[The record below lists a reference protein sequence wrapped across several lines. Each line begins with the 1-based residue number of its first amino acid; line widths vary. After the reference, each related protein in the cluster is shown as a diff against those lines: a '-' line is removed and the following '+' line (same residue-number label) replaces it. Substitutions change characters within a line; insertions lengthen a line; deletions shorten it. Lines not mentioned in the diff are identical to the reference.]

1 MPLFMLNPM
10 WILFGQ
16 LLDKILLLFIPTSG
30 HIDARVGFAGGR
42 FDATLT
48 ISLNHTH
55 TFLPSLIL
63 LLPHFLSSAENL
75 FNSCEKK
82 FSCFSCFRRFNI
94 CAKTGFFVLT
104 KVQLFVK
111 IKFRSIRKQQVVS
124 CCCCCCCSCCGC
136 CCCRRKRAHRVIK
149 PFKTLY
155 SGGRRGFGTD

>member
-1 MPLFMLNPM
+1 MPF
-10 WILFGQ
+10 
-16 LLDKILLLFIPTSG
+16 
-30 HIDARVGFAGGR
+30 
-42 FDATLT
+42 
-48 ISLNHTH
+48 SLSLSITH
-55 TFLPSLIL
+55 TPSFLPSL

-82 FSCFSCFRRFNI
+82 FSCFACFRRFNI

-111 IKFRSIRKQQVVS
+111 IKFRSIRKQQLVS
-124 CCCCCCCSCCGC
+124 CCCCCCSCCGS

-155 SGGRRGFGTD
+155 SGGGGGSEQTSFCLISSDRSCLH

>member
-1 MPLFMLNPM
+1 MPF
-10 WILFGQ
+10 
-16 LLDKILLLFIPTSG
+16 
-30 HIDARVGFAGGR
+30 
-42 FDATLT
+42 
-48 ISLNHTH
+48 SLSLSITH
-55 TFLPSLIL
+55 TPSFLPSL

-82 FSCFSCFRRFNI
+82 FSCFACFRRFNI

-124 CCCCCCCSCCGC
+124 CCCCCCSCCGS

-155 SGGRRGFGTD
+155 SGGGGGSEQTSFCLISSDRSCLH

>member
-1 MPLFMLNPM
+1 MPL
-10 WILFGQ
+10 
-16 LLDKILLLFIPTSG
+16 
-30 HIDARVGFAGGR
+30 
-42 FDATLT
+42 
-48 ISLNHTH
+48 SLSLSITH
-55 TFLPSLIL
+55 TPSFLPSL

-82 FSCFSCFRRFNI
+82 FSCFACFRRFNI

-124 CCCCCCCSCCGC
+124 CCCCCCSCCGS

-155 SGGRRGFGTD
+155 SGGGGGSEQTSFCLISSDRSCLH

>member
-1 MPLFMLNPM
+1 MPF
-10 WILFGQ
+10 
-16 LLDKILLLFIPTSG
+16 
-30 HIDARVGFAGGR
+30 
-42 FDATLT
+42 
-48 ISLNHTH
+48 SLSLSITH
-55 TFLPSLIL
+55 TPSFLPSL
-63 LLPHFLSSAENL
+63 LLPHFLSSVENL

-82 FSCFSCFRRFNI
+82 FSCFACFRRFNI

-124 CCCCCCCSCCGC
+124 CCCCCCSCCGS

-155 SGGRRGFGTD
+155 SGGGGGSEQTSFCLISSDRSCLH